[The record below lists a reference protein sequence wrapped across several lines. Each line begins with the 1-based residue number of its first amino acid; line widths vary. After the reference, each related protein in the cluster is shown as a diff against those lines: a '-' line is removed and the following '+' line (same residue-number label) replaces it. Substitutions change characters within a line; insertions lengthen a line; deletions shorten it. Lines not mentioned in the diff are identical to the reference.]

1 MLQRTAKK
9 SAVVAAAACLFLS
22 PCLSPLSVEAQ
33 EAFVGD
39 KQPVNRVIRLQPQ
52 TGATIQQAEPA
63 TVSRVQRNGLQPVA
77 APSVGYEKIQV
88 PKVLQGGQATVAA
101 KPVSA
106 KPPKAVSKSYVP
118 AAPSRST
125 ATAGKPM
132 ISKLDSAIVTTIQS
146 PRFVNVNKEATVTAQ
161 LTNTGKTAVGQVEF
175 VVALPGHVKMISASP
190 QPAAVDGQLVRF
202 NLRGM
207 NANEKQTVRMNVV
220 PSQRAQIDI
229 TTSVRTESQQ
239 KVLVAVRQPQLQAI
253 INGPAQANIGDK
265 IVHELVV
272 TNIGDGVATNVDV
285 QTLLPPNLAQLK
297 TPKARITEIAPGKV
311 AKIAYHTQA
320 IAAGPIQL
328 KTSVRSD
335 DGAAPKLANMDMVVY
350 EPTLQISAVG
360 PKVNFVNRNGIYTI
374 NLANQGK
381 VDVTDVQVAL
391 TVPPSMKVTTIS
403 REANVDAEK
412 GILSWRFDRIAKGS
426 SEQIQLMA
434 IASEEGD
441 QVSMITVGSHE
452 TAEKQIRLA
461 TRVTTRA
468 NVSVAIKNASG
479 PVQVG
484 GKALFA
490 VELANTGSRQAIDVN
505 VTIELPESLRAVESE
520 SQKLTQVG
528 NKITFTE
535 PQIGPGRKVAFQFAA
550 VGVNSGEHVVRTV
563 TQIEGSERRVVA
575 EDSVFVYDVS
585 EARVSESLKP
595 DVPRR

>member
-1 MLQRTAKK
+1 MLQRTARK
-9 SAVVAAAACLFLS
+9 SAMIAATACLFLS
-22 PCLSPLSVEAQ
+22 STDVDAQ

-52 TGATIQQAEPA
+52 TGATIQKTEPA
-63 TVSRVQRNGLQPVA
+63 KVSRVARNDFPTA
-77 APSVGYEKIQV
+77 TAPSVGYEKIRV
-88 PKVLQGGQATVAA
+88 PKVLLGNEAVNATPPAPANLPNATA
-101 KPVSA
+101 KNNGN
-106 KPPKAVSKSYVP
+106 VP
-118 AAPSRST
+118 AAPSRRE
-125 ATAGKPM
+125 ATDVKPM
-132 ISKLDSAIVTTIQS
+132 VSKLDSAIRTTIQS
-146 PRFVNVNKEATVTAQ
+146 PPFVNVNKEATVTAE
-161 LTNTGKTAVGQVEF
+161 LTNTGKTGVGQVEF
-175 VVALPGHVKMISASP
+175 VVALPSHVKLISASP

-220 PSQRAQIDI
+220 PSQRAPIDI
-229 TTSVRTESQQ
+229 ATSVRTESQQ
-239 KVLVAVRQPQLQAI
+239 KILVAVRQPQLQAI

-272 TNIGDGVATNVDV
+272 TNVGDGVATNVDV

-297 TPKARITEIAPGKV
+297 TPKARIAEIAPGKV
-311 AKIAYHTQA
+311 AKIAYHSQA
-320 IAAGPIQL
+320 IAAGPVQL
-328 KTSVRSD
+328 KTSIQSD
-335 DGAAPKLANMDMVVY
+335 DGAAPKLANMNMVVY

-391 TVPPSMKVTTIS
+391 TVPRSMKVTTIS

-412 GILSWRFDRIAKGS
+412 GVLSWRFDRITKGS

-434 IASEEGD
+434 IASEEGE
-441 QVSMITVGSHE
+441 QISMITVGSRE
-452 TAEKQIRLA
+452 TSEKQIRLT

-505 VTIELPESLRAVESE
+505 VTVELPDSLRAVESD

-550 VGVNSGEHVVRTV
+550 VGVTSGEHVVRTV